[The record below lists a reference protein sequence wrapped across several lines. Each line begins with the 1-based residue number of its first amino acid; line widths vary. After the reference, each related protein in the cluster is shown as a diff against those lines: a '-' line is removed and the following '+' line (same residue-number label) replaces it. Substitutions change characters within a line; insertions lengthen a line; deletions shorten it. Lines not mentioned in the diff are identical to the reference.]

1 MVIGSLIEKME
12 KEYFIIT
19 KLGVNMMENG
29 EKIKN
34 MDMVDTLTQ
43 IMIIMKD
50 NGFRIKKVV
59 KEYLFLIKLKQLI
72 EENGRIT
79 WLMVREL

>member
-1 MVIGSLIEKME
+1 MVIGSLTEKME

-43 IMIIMKD
+43 IMIIMKV
-50 NGFRIKKVV
+50 NGFRIKRVV
-59 KEYLFLIKLKQLI
+59 REYLFLIKLKQLI

-79 WLMVREL
+79 WLMVKEL

>member
-12 KEYFIIT
+12 KVYFIII
-19 KLGVNMMENG
+19 KQGVNMMENG

-43 IMIIMKD
+43 IMIIMKV
-50 NGFRIKKVV
+50 NGFKIKKVV

-79 WLMVREL
+79 WRMVKVL